1 MARSELAQ
9 RLAAAA
15 VGIPIAVAVLYT
27 GGWIMA
33 VALALIAA
41 LGADEFYRLSRNKGI
56 EPLAI
61 PGIAGAGL
69 LVFVAGFEPTLT
81 GIAPWIWVITIA
93 LLLVTASAAIFR
105 RGVEGHPYGAV
116 GATLTG
122 AIFTGGTLVHAIFLR
137 HLLDTGILPG
147 VGGNWA
153 GAALVGFAVVLTWI
167 NDSGAYFVGSA
178 IGRHKLIP
186 AVSPKK
192 SVEGSIAGASFAVV
206 AGMLYGEF
214 VLGNLVG
221 LPFGIW
227 EGALGGLLLATGA
240 QIGDLAESL
249 FKREAGVK
257 DSGRLIPGHG
267 GILDRFDALF
277 YNLPI
282 AYWYLVAVIW
292 LRAGGVPWQ

>member
-1 MARSELAQ
+1 MARNELAQ
-9 RLAAAA
+9 RLGAAA
-15 VGIPIAVAVLYT
+15 VGVPIAVAVLYT

-41 LGADEFYRLSRNKGI
+41 LGADEFYRLSRHGGI

-69 LVFVAGFEPTLT
+69 LVLVSGFEPTLT
-81 GIAPWIWVITIA
+81 GTAPWLWVITIA
-93 LLLVTASAAIFR
+93 LLLVSAAAAIFK
-105 RGVEGHPYGAV
+105 RGVGGHPYGAV
-116 GATLTG
+116 AATLTG
-122 AIFTGGTLVHAIFLR
+122 AAFTGGTLLHAIFLR
-137 HLLDTGILPG
+137 HLLETGVVPG

-153 GAALVGFAVVLTWI
+153 GTALVGFAIGLTWL
-167 NDSGAYFVGSA
+167 NDSGAYIVGTA
-178 IGRHKLIP
+178 IGRNKLIP
-186 AVSPKK
+186 SVSPGKT
-192 SVEGSIAGASFAVV
+192 VEGSIAGLLFAVV
-206 AGMLYGEF
+206 AGALYGEL

-221 LPFGIW
+221 LPFGVW
-227 EGALGGLLLATGA
+227 EGALGGALLAAGA

-282 AYWYLVAVIW
+282 AYWYLVAVLW
-292 LRAGGVPWQ
+292 LRGGGVPWQ

>member
-9 RLAAAA
+9 RLGAAA

-41 LGADEFYRLSRNKGI
+41 LGADEFYRLSRHSGI
-56 EPLAI
+56 EPLSI

-69 LVFVAGFEPTLT
+69 LVLVGAIEPTLSGT
-81 GIAPWIWVITIA
+81 APWLWVITIA
-93 LLLVTASAAIFR
+93 LLLISASAAIFR
-105 RGVEGHPYGAV
+105 RGVDGHPYGVVA
-116 GATLTG
+116 ATLTG
-122 AIFTGGTLVHAIFLR
+122 AIFTGGTLLHAVFLR
-137 HLLDTGILPG
+137 HLLDTGVLPG
-147 VGGNWA
+147 AGGKWA
-153 GAALVGFAVVLTWI
+153 GTALVGFAVGVTWL
-167 NDSGAYFVGSA
+167 NDSGAYIVGSA

-186 AVSPKK
+186 SVSPKK
-192 SVEGSIAGASFAVV
+192 SVEGSIAGLSFAVV
-206 AGMLYGEF
+206 AGGLYGEF

-221 LPFGIW
+221 LPFGFW
-227 EGALGGLLLATGA
+227 EGALGGLLLAAGA

-282 AYWYLVAVIW
+282 AYWYLVAVFW